1 MVNYPNY
8 YQNYPAYQQQ
18 YPQPMQMT
26 QPVMMQQP
34 NQNQV
39 LAWVKDEKEV
49 VDYPL
54 SAGQSIFLITQDEKY
69 LYGKSCDQL
78 GKISLMKKRLIDET
92 ENQDQKINPD
102 EFIRR
107 EELEELITNH
117 VQKIVERKMSEISFK
132 PTKTKKPVIID
143 ED

>member
-18 YPQPMQMT
+18 YPQPMQLT
-26 QPVMMQQP
+26 QPVLAQP
-34 NQNQV
+34 NQNQS

-49 VDYPL
+49 IDYPL
-54 SAGQSIFLITQDEKY
+54 QAGQSIFLITQDEKY

-78 GKISLMKKRLIDET
+78 GKVSLMKKRLIDET
-92 ENQDQKINPD
+92 ENQEHTD
-102 EFIRR
+102 FIRR
-107 EELEELITNH
+107 EELEEIITDH
-117 VQKIVERKMSEISFK
+117 VQKIVERKMSEFSFK

-143 ED
+143 EE